1 MIKYPQYDTFEDA
14 YIGNIVALLHS
25 YEYKEKSRIGECNE
39 ITAYCYSVD
48 KLNSYKFENE
58 DLGKLDYGYIETF
71 YDWCTSGSTDAE
83 EAFKE
88 YPNVA
93 KFLAKP
99 ENSEL
104 PKNFNTFYGPRMV
117 AQRPSVIKELK
128 ENENSRRA
136 VISILKDSDLALL
149 GTDETLEFP
158 CTDSATFF
166 IRDGNLNVHVHMR
179 SQNMVTVVKLDMY
192 LWARFT
198 CEMAKELDV
207 SIGRFSSSIVSAH
220 IFDRDHEYLKSLNL
234 ITTNE

>member
-1 MIKYPQYDTFEDA
+1 MQKHLNFKTFEDA
-14 YIGNIVALLHS
+14 YVSINHYIVNNP
-25 YEYKEKSRIGECNE
+25 EFEFDSRIGECWE
-39 ITAYCYSVD
+39 ISGLYYEVD
-48 KLNSYKFENE
+48 QLNSYKFTNE
-58 DLGKLDYGYIETF
+58 ELGKLDYGYIETF

-93 KFLAKP
+93 KFLEKP

-117 AQRPSVIKELK
+117 AQRDKVVKELT
-128 ENENSRRA
+128 NYPNSRRA

-149 GTDETLEFP
+149 GTDEKLEFP

-166 IRDGNLNVHVHMR
+166 IRNGNLNVHLHMR
-179 SQNMVTVVKLDMY
+179 SQNMCTVAKLDMY

-220 IFDRDHEYLKSLNL
+220 VFERDQQYLQTLN
-234 ITTNE
+234 IID

>member
-1 MIKYPQYDTFEDA
+1 MNKHLEFDTFENA
-14 YIGNIVALLHS
+14 FAGNIECIVNNPEYEFVSRIGDCWERTRHS
-25 YEYKEKSRIGECNE
+25 YEVK
-39 ITAYCYSVD
+39 D
-48 KLNSYKFENE
+48 MQSYKFKNE
-58 DLGKLDYGYIETF
+58 SLGKLDYGYIETF
-71 YDWCTSGSTDAE
+71 YDWVTSGSVDTDA
-83 EAFKE
+83 AFKE

-93 KFLAKP
+93 RFLAKP

-117 AQRPSVIKELK
+117 AQRPSIIKELT
-128 ENENSRRA
+128 ENPNSRRA

-166 IRDGNLNVHVHMR
+166 IRNGKLNCHVHMR

-198 CEMAKELDV
+198 CEMAEELGVDT
-207 SIGRFSSSIVSAH
+207 GTFSSSIVSAH
-220 IFDRDHEYLKSLNL
+220 VFERDQEYLQSIN
-234 ITTNE
+234 II